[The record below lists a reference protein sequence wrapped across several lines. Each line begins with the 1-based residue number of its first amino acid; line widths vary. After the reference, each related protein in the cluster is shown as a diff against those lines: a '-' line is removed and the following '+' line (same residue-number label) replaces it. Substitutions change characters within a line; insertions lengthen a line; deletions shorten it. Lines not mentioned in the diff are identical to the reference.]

1 MVLFVFGLAFNVIFF
16 VTDVLA
22 IDRNEVN
29 TVLNLHFHV
38 EDLMFYHLFVVIS
51 VFVAYEQG
59 K

>member
-1 MVLFVFGLAFNVIFF
+1 MVLFVFGLAFNVVFL
-16 VTDVLA
+16 VADVLA
-22 IDRNEVN
+22 IDRDEVD

-38 EDLMFYHLFVVIS
+38 KDLVLYHLFVVIS